1 MCANFQPISPTQAP
15 LFTNQQLSFDV
26 KQDIYPGYAAPLLF
40 ADLLSNT
47 RGDPAEWR
55 SAIFGMI
62 PKWAKDT
69 SFAKHTYNARSET
82 VAGKPSF
89 KHAWYNNQFALI
101 PVQTIYEPKYINGK
115 AHRYGIHR
123 EDNEPFTVAGLYEM
137 VKIGDQLIRS
147 MTMLTI
153 NADQHPFMSQ
163 FHKPEDEKRSIVVIE
178 PEHRTDW
185 LNMTHENAFE
195 LLLPMGEGYTAEYR
209 PKPSKAH
216 DSAPNE
222 DLLDL
227 LLPKS

>member
-1 MCANFQPISPTQAP
+1 MMP
-15 LFTNQQLSFDV
+15 L
-26 KQDIYPGYAAPLLF
+26 
-40 ADLLSNT
+40 
-47 RGDPAEWR
+47 
-55 SAIFGMI
+55 
-62 PKWAKDT
+62 
-69 SFAKHTYNARSET
+69 ET
-82 VAGKPSF
+82 VMDKPSF
-89 KHAWYNNQFALI
+89 KRAWYNNQFALI

-195 LLLPMGEGYTAEYR
+195 LLKPMGAGYVAKHR
-209 PKPSKAH
+209 PKPSKTH